1 MAESITIALAEAIA
15 DQLGVDMTPD
25 FLVQVDLIR
34 YRLFLS
40 GHSVRHLSTG
50 PSRPPAGFV
59 FPSPGGAP
67 NRATRASSG
76 DLAS

>member
-1 MAESITIALAEAIA
+1 MAEPITNALAEAIA

-25 FLVQVDLIR
+25 FLVQVALVR

-40 GHSVRHLSTG
+40 GYSVRHLSVG

-59 FPSPGGAP
+59 FPPPSIVLS
-67 NRATRASSG
+67 RADRADSG
-76 DLAS
+76 DFAK

>member
-1 MAESITIALAEAIA
+1 MAEPVTIALAEAIA

-25 FLVQVDLIR
+25 FLDEVDLVR

-40 GHSVRHLSTG
+40 GYSVRRLKAG

-59 FPSPGGAP
+59 FPAPSVVP
-67 NRATRASSG
+67 NRADRANSG
-76 DLAS
+76 DLAQ